1 MTIAHT
7 LATPAPTSR
16 WLLLGSL
23 ALNLFLIGLMV
34 ALITRDPPATDRS
47 PAGRIDGLAS
57 ALPAADGAKLR
68 ANFATNR
75 ANVEGARKRY
85 EDSREAIRAVLR
97 REPFDNAAL
106 RAAMAES
113 RAARQEFDTALQAV
127 MAQAAGEMS
136 PAGRTALADWRS
148 PPQTA
153 NR

>member
-34 ALITRDPPATDRS
+34 ALITRDPPAADRS
-47 PAGRIDGLAS
+47 PAGRIDSLAS
-57 ALPAADGAKLR
+57 ALPAADGATLR

-75 ANVEGARKRY
+75 GNVEGARKRY
-85 EDSREAIRAVLR
+85 EDSREGIRAVLR

-136 PAGRTALADWRS
+136 PAGRAALADWRAS
-148 PPQTA
+148 PQTA

>member
-7 LATPAPTSR
+7 LTTPAPTSR

-23 ALNLFLIGLMV
+23 ALNLFLIGLMA
-34 ALITRDPPATDRS
+34 ALITREPPAIDRS
-47 PAGRIDGLAS
+47 PAGRIDALAS
-57 ALPAADGAKLR
+57 ALPVADGAKLR
-68 ANFATNR
+68 ASFAANR
-75 ANVEGARKRY
+75 AGVDGARKKY
-85 EDSREAIRAVLR
+85 EESRDGIRAVLR

-106 RAAMAES
+106 RTAMAES

-148 PPQTA
+148 SPQPS

>member
-34 ALITRDPPATDRS
+34 ALVTREPPAPDRS
-47 PAGRIDGLAS
+47 PAGRIDGLAA

-68 ANFATNR
+68 ANFAANR
-75 ANVEGARKRY
+75 ASVEGARNKY
-85 EDSREAIRAVLR
+85 EDSRDKIRAVLR
-97 REPFDNAAL
+97 REPFDTTAL

-136 PAGRTALADWRS
+136 PAGRAALADWRS
-148 PPQTA
+148 SAQPT

>member
-34 ALITRDPPATDRS
+34 ALITREPPATDRS

-57 ALPAADGAKLR
+57 TLPAADGAKLR
-68 ANFATNR
+68 ANFAANR
-75 ANVEGARKRY
+75 ANVDGARKKY

-136 PAGRTALADWRS
+136 PAGRAALADWRS
-148 PPQTA
+148 SPQA
-153 NR
+153 SNR